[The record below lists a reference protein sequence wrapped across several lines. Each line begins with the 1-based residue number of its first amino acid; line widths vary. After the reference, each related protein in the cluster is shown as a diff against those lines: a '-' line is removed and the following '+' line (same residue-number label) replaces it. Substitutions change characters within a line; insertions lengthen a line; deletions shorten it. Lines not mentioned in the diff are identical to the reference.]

1 MSPFGRNKDDQDD
14 DAANPQLDAEVA
26 RLQGLSLAQLAAEVM
41 TKAFN
46 AQYDPTDGPQDAA
59 GIADAF
65 YPRPDFKLSDSTVR
79 AQERKAREASTAGT
93 PEYQLLVLADLV
105 AEGVQMLEHAALVCQ
120 KTDYEGQVFNAGY
133 ITTRLG
139 RTALERNAVDHVL
152 SGGTL

>member
-26 RLQGLSLAQLAAEVM
+26 RLQGLSVAQLAAEVM
-41 TKAFN
+41 TKAFS
-46 AQYDPTDGPQDAA
+46 AQYDPTDSPQDAA
-59 GIADAF
+59 GIADVF

-79 AQERKAREASTAGT
+79 AQERKAREAGTAGT

-120 KTDYEGQVFNAGY
+120 KTDYQGQVFNAGY

-139 RTALERNAVDHVL
+139 RTALERNAVDQVL
-152 SGGTL
+152 AGGTL

>member
-1 MSPFGRNKDDQDD
+1 MSPFGRSKDDQDD

-41 TKAFN
+41 TKGFS
-46 AQYDPTDGPQDAA
+46 AQYDPTGGPQDAP

-65 YPRPDFKLSDSTVR
+65 FPRPDFKLSDSTIHGEQR
-79 AQERKAREASTAGT
+79 NAREQSTPGT

-105 AEGVQMLEHAALVCQ
+105 AEGVQVLEHAALVCQ
-120 KTDYEGQVFNAGY
+120 KTDFQGQVFNAGY

-139 RTALERNAVDHVL
+139 RTALERNAVDRVL
-152 SGGTL
+152 SGGAL

>member
-1 MSPFGRNKDDQDD
+1 VSPFGRNKDDQDG

-26 RLQGLSLAQLAAEVM
+26 RLQGLSITQMAAEVM
-41 TKAFN
+41 TKAFS
-46 AQYDPTDGPQDAA
+46 AQYDPTDGPQDAP

-65 YPRPDFKLSDSTVR
+65 YPRPDFKLSDSTVHG
-79 AQERKAREASTAGT
+79 EDRKAREQSTPGT

-120 KTDYEGQVFNAGY
+120 KTDYQGQVFNAGY